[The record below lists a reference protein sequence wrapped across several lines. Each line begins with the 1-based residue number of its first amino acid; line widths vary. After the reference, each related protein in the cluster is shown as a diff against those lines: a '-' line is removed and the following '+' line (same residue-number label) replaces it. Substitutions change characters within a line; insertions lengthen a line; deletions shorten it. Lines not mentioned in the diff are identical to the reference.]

1 MWLFSCEV
9 TWFQTSG
16 LDYVSLSIFPYHIP
30 RCPSRPPFANNIFSV
45 VNVKYG
51 RARKGASS
59 SALRWNSLLAP
70 LFPPRSLCGARRDPA
85 EPPPQPLLP
94 RGCAAAAPLPAAAPP
109 SPPAAAGQRPRAAHA
124 ALWQP
129 APRRAE
135 TGRGRALPR
144 GPVAAERRR
153 LRLGRPG
160 DWRPAEGEAEEAR
173 PLHPRPWQVR
183 RQMRAPRSGSAL
195 EGATCPAVRAL
206 QWHPLCGERS
216 PPRPSTCP
224 RLSTEWEVG

>member
-1 MWLFSCEV
+1 MCHYLFSLITFPV
-9 TWFQTSG
+9 ALPAPPSLITSLVWSMLNMAELG
-16 LDYVSLSIFPYHIP
+16 
-30 RCPSRPPFANNIFSV
+30 
-45 VNVKYG
+45 K
-51 RARKGASS
+51 
-59 SALRWNSLLAP
+59 AL
-70 LFPPRSLCGARRDPA
+70 PPRLSAGIHYS
-85 EPPPQPLLP
+85 P
-94 RGCAAAAPLPAAAPP
+94 RSSHPAPLPAAAPP